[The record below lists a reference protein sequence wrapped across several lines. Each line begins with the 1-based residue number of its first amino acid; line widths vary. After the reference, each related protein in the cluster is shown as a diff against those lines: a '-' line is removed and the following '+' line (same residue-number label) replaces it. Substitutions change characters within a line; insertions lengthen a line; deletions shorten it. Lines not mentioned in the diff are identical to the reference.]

1 MLEPNRTPK
10 LNSIVQQMCR
20 CTLYVVTALSF
31 KQPFEFEFRARDQR
45 RSPWYSDTRKS
56 TVGRSHAY
64 VHIRFHSLPSVSVI
78 PVCPARSPKSH
89 QGHWHPTGIWKGLST
104 LCGQCPH
111 GLHARTPHVYACQ
124 WPPSYSQ
131 CPSYYLSAAPLPGPW
146 SARQRPHRFERIV
159 VTLVTDCVHV
169 HTTGDCTRVPCW
181 WSTSNYPWGAWAA
194 STPFHLLHQVQSPTS
209 IDTRYMKDIRPG
221 WQQWSVFL
229 HFFRLVQICGHVPRR
244 ENLNK
249 TKPIEINVILIK
261 NATNRRYKLCRNQRF
276 PKRSSWNS
284 GKR

>member
-131 CPSYYLSAAPLPGPW
+131 CPSYCLSAAPLPGPW

-169 HTTGDCTRVPCW
+169 HTTGDCTRVACW

-221 WQQWSVFL
+221 WQQWEIERFIIRQPPMGEKDDYDGENSNNGACSYI
-229 HFFRLVQICGHVPRR
+229 FFAWYKYVDTCRGGKIW
-244 ENLNK
+244 
-249 TKPIEINVILIK
+249 IK
-261 NATNRRYKLCRNQRF
+261 RNQS
-276 PKRSSWNS
+276 KSMWY
-284 GKR
+284 